1 MAEPKPK
8 VATVIITVDLK
19 CCSSAAKIKCTLC
32 QLEMSFKI
40 TSRVFDEKKGT
51 MTVSGPFDPYCFI
64 CYLRRMAGD
73 VIKNVEIQSDH
84 TQPAKTPQPAP
95 LQRVWCYCYMFSFEM
110 NPGGCGCGCGSS
122 SGCGSRSGCGC
133 GCSSGYSSCSGS
145 CSGSGCGS
153 RSGCGCGCSSGYAS
167 CSGSRS
173 CSGFSRLPWP
183 PAP

>member
-1 MAEPKPK
+1 MAEAKPK

-40 TSRVFDEKKGT
+40 SSRVFDEKKGT

-84 TQPAKTPQPAP
+84 TQPAKTPQPAT

-110 NPGGCGCGCGSS
+110 NPGGCGCGSS
-122 SGCGSRSGCGC
+122 SGCGC

-145 CSGSGCGS
+145 CSGS
-153 RSGCGCGCSSGYAS
+153 RFGCGCGCSSGYTS
-167 CSGSRS
+167 CSGSGS